1 MYILIFMFSVLNS
14 EIYFFLIDLIVYM
27 FVIFNFFKDFSEIDI
42 ENFL

>member
-1 MYILIFMFSVLNS
+1 MFSVLNS